1 MRRPAGSLRR
11 ASSAVALAVFFGVLV
26 LMSLVTDGGHKPAP
40 PAIAGRRMLAAGAAG
55 AAGAQRSTPE
65 DSMADDP
72 FQDSKR
78 RVPNGPD
85 PIHNRGTG
93 KSGRSPGRA

>member
-1 MRRPAGSLRR
+1 MRRPAGS
-11 ASSAVALAVFFGVLV
+11 SSAAAVALAILFGVLV
-26 LMSLVTDGGHKPAP
+26 LMALLMDSVEKPAA
-40 PAIAGRRMLAAGAAG
+40 PAIVVGRRMLAGADAGL
-55 AAGAQRSTPE
+55 RTLE
-65 DSMADDP
+65 DFKTDDP